1 MKQAIIRILLL
12 GIVFIVGFTYSHA
25 QLAKIGVYLNSG
37 STLTY
42 EVSDNP
48 QITYGDHDV
57 TIVTN
62 KGSRTYQMSQ
72 ISKIAF
78 INRVESIILSE
89 SNASLEPGQTLQL
102 TANVIPDDA
111 ENKTLEWSSSNDK
124 VAMVSS
130 TGKVVALTEGQAVIT
145 AKVKDGGNVSA
156 SCTISVTAVKVKSI
170 TLDYA
175 SYALTEGECITLN
188 ATLLPANAA
197 NKTVAWSSSDDSI
210 LMVNSY
216 GTVFCLKDGTATI
229 TASTTD
235 GSNLSA
241 SCAFNCTNGV
251 LSVNNDECQTESI
264 YSVNGSRISRL
275 QNGINI
281 VRMQNGTVKKQIK

>member
-25 QLAKIGVYLNSG
+25 QLAKIGIYLNSG

-62 KGSRTYQMSQ
+62 KGNRTYQMSQ

-111 ENKTLEWSSSNDK
+111 EDKTLEWSSSNDK

-130 TGKVVALTEGQAVIT
+130 TGKVVALTEGQAVVT

-175 SYALTEGECITLN
+175 SYALTEGEYVTLN

-241 SCAFNCTNGV
+241 SCVFNCV
-251 LSVNNDECQTESI
+251 SSISSVNNDEQDIDAI
-264 YSVNGSRISRL
+264 YLPNGARTSSMKK
-275 QNGINI
+275 GMSI
-281 VRMQNGTVKKQIK
+281 VRMKDGSIKKQIK

>member
-57 TIVTN
+57 AIVTN
-62 KGSRTYQMSQ
+62 KGNRTYQMSQ

-145 AKVKDGGNVSA
+145 AKVKDGSNVSA

-175 SYALTEGECITLN
+175 SYALTEGEYVTLN

-197 NKTVAWSSSDDSI
+197 NKTLAWSSSDDSV

-241 SCAFNCTNGV
+241 SCVFNCTNSII
-251 LSVNNDECQTESI
+251 SVGNDEQQKESI
-264 YSVNGSRISRL
+264 YSINGSKKSYL

-281 VRMQNGTVKKQIK
+281 IRMQDGTVKKQAK